1 MPEISIVLQTPAWPE
16 LDREKVLH
24 TQKPIGVT
32 LLEGGMASGAHSV
45 ALRIDLEDG
54 RTVIAETS
62 LSLFLMAADTLRAQA
77 RTNDDKAARAFYA
90 AKKNGDGAS

>member
-1 MPEISIVLQTPAWPE
+1 MPAISIVLQTPAWPE

-24 TQKPIGVT
+24 TQKTIGVT

-62 LSLFLMAADTLRAQA
+62 IALFLMAADALRAKA
-77 RTNDDKAARAFYA
+77 REDAAASFA
-90 AKKNGDGAS
+90 GTPKGDAS